1 MSISFGSGSWY
12 IDGVKSDCIIGVDLA
27 QTTESETSGI
37 TYLSPRFSADADM
50 SFECEMT
57 INKNLMQQLCYPP
70 VSDCYDLETY
80 IPIMIQ
86 ARWHKKPR
94 IRKKW
99 LKRYGT
105 KSDKLKVMMRT
116 NSMSITP
123 LDGYLIETE
132 FKLDDLQYKLRP
144 DQKRR
149 DLLWYITK

>member
-1 MSISFGSGSWY
+1 MSITLNSGNWY

-27 QTTESETSGI
+27 LTTESETSELTCI
-37 TYLSPRFSADADM
+37 SPRFSADVEM

-57 INKNLMQQLCYPP
+57 MNKNLMQQLCYPP
-70 VSDCYDLETY
+70 SSDNYDLEAY

-99 LKRYGT
+99 LKRYGM
-105 KSDKLKVMMRT
+105 KSDTVKIVIHV
-116 NSMSITP
+116 NSMSINP
-123 LDGYLIETE
+123 LEGYLIETE
-132 FKLDDLQYKLRP
+132 FKFDDFQYELRP

-149 DLLWYITK
+149 DILWYITK